1 MTFAEIK
8 EMQKQ
13 FAEMA
18 RGKKEME
25 TKEKMNSFIFSE
37 TNAKGQILP
46 KAKDKFIAFASKLN
60 DQLAAEF
67 FEIIKS
73 DNFKSVEL

>member
-1 MTFAEIK
+1 MTLAEIK
-8 EMQKQ
+8 DLQKQ

-18 RGKKEME
+18 KFKKETE
-25 TKEKMNSFIFSE
+25 IKDKMNAFIFSE